1 MAPMHARQRSLFPPS
16 SDGMKIPT
24 PKPGDIRR
32 RLLGILRLLREA
44 EEFPWSPH
52 EFRSWRTM
60 FPQMTN
66 WLPDDEAEDLKD
78 AFVREI
84 DRWGD
89 EARDTD
95 ED

>member
-24 PKPGDIRR
+24 PKPEDIRR
-32 RLLGILRLLREA
+32 R
-44 EEFPWSPH
+44 
-52 EFRSWRTM
+52 FRSWRIM

-89 EARDTD
+89 EARDID

>member
-1 MAPMHARQRSLFPPS
+1 MAPSNAQQRSLFPAS
-16 SDGMKIPT
+16 SDGLKIPK
-24 PKPGDIRR
+24 PKPEAIRR
-32 RLLGILRLLREA
+32 RLLGVLRLLGQSET
-44 EEFPWSPH
+44 FPWSPAQ
-52 EFRSWRTM
+52 FRSWRIV